1 MVAVERNLKMNV
13 TCNFDDVFCYQE
25 TIKKYILLRI
35 RKINA
40 ASVLQNGITLY
51 KENVSNWSQVSKYFV
66 TLDLAQTIYK

>member
-51 KENVSNWSQVSKYFV
+51 KENVSN
-66 TLDLAQTIYK
+66 